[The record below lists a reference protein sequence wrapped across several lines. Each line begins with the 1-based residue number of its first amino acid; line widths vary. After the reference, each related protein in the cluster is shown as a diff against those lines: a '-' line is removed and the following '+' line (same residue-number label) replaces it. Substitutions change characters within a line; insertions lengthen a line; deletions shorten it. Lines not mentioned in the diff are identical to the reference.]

1 MGRVT
6 EFRRPR
12 PRPRPHPH
20 RLLDREGPHRHDYR
34 LLDHGRA
41 HLLGHGCRREVV
53 VMKFLLG

>member
-6 EFRRPR
+6 EFRR

-20 RLLDREGPHRHDYR
+20 RLLDRERPHR
-34 LLDHGRA
+34 LLDHERP
-41 HLLGHGCRREVV
+41 HLLDHGCRREVV